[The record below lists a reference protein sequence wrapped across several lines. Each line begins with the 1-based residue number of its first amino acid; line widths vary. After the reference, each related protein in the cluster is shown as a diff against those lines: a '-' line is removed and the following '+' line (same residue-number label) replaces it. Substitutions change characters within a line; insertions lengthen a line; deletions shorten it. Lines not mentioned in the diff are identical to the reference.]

1 MLEKINKAKS
11 KADIYPRNDYHPLPW
26 QEKPYEDQSKILLLT
41 GSAGGGKS
49 RVAAEKIHRNMLRY
63 PGATGL
69 VVRKAREFVT
79 KSAVQLLHRKVM
91 VDDHRVKINKSSS
104 YFEYTNGSLL
114 FWGGLKDD
122 NQREAIR
129 SMGQDGAFDFI
140 WVEEANALSERDY
153 LELLSRL
160 RGTAAD
166 WRQLMLT
173 TNPDSPMHWIK
184 RRLIDDGEA
193 TVYRSSAKDNPNNPD
208 DYIDTLE
215 MLTGV
220 QYQRLVLGK
229 WVAAEGQVY
238 DDFNEEIHIIE
249 PFDIPADWKRYRSID
264 FGYRNPF
271 VCQWWALDHD
281 DRLYMYREIY
291 MTGRTVKEHA
301 EQINRLSEGE
311 RYVATIADHDASD
324 RATLR
329 ENGISTIAARKD
341 VRVGIEKVQQRL
353 KVQPDGLPRLFYVQG
368 ALVEKDTTLEAANK
382 PTCTV
387 QEYPGYVFPDT
398 KQHKNEDEN
407 PVKVDDHGLDD
418 TRYMVMEIDKG
429 GITVMDTNPFFN

>member
-1 MLEKINKAKS
+1 MVAANKYIAPYEPYPWQIPAYRDKS
-11 KADIYPRNDYHPLPW
+11 KVM
-26 QEKPYEDQSKILLLT
+26 LLT
-41 GSAGGGKS
+41 GSKGGGKS
-49 RVAAEKIHRNMLRY
+49 RCAAEKTHSFMLKY
-63 PGATGL
+63 EGVTGL
-69 VVRKAREFVT
+69 VVRKAREYVS

-91 VDDHRVKINKSSS
+91 KGDLSVRQNKAGS
-104 YFEYTNGSLL
+104 YFEYANGSLL
-114 FWGGLKDD
+114 FWGGMKDD
-122 NQREAIR
+122 SQREAIR

-140 WVEEANALSERDY
+140 WIEEANALLEQDY
-153 LELLSRL
+153 LELLSCL
-160 RGTAAD
+160 RGNMAP
-166 WRQLMLT
+166 WRQLLLT
-173 TNPDSPMHWIK
+173 TNPDKPTHWIK
-184 RRLIDDGEA
+184 RRLIDEKEA
-193 TVYRSSAKDNPNNPD
+193 SVYYSNASLNPNLPD
-208 DYIDTLE
+208 DYSDTLN

-238 DDFNEEIHIIE
+238 DDFNEEIHVVE

-311 RYVATIADHDASD
+311 SYVATIADHDASD

-398 KQHKNEDEN
+398 KQNKNEDEN

-418 TRYMVMEIDKG
+418 TRYLVMEIDKG
-429 GITVMDTNPFFN
+429 GITVMDTNPFFD